1 MIVKVT
7 IFIILYINIDDVNIH
22 DIKSEYKVIE
32 ETLKTYKD
40 LQIMKLSSAQ
50 SLHQHHT
57 MS

>member
-40 LQIMKLSSAQ
+40 LQIISDDNRYIKYWC
-50 SLHQHHT
+50 
-57 MS
+57 